1 MDRAVQIASFTDQ
14 QFAEN
19 AYVVWC
25 RDRGPCW
32 IIDPGLPPSDRQIR
46 AHVEQHGLVPEAL
59 VLTHGHLDHIAGV
72 PQILEAFPKLPV
84 HMAAAAKCALT
95 DPNENLSAGYGLPMV
110 IGPVD
115 TIDLVPGGELVLD
128 ESRWAVLETSGH
140 SPGGRSLHCRE
151 AGIVIVGD
159 ALFQGSIGRTDF
171 HHSDHAGFIRNIKE
185 NLLKLPDET
194 IVYSG
199 HGPSTTVGE
208 EKASNPFLQ
217 E

>member
-1 MDRAVQIASFTDQ
+1 MDHAVQIAVFIDQ

-25 RDRGPCW
+25 RDHGPCW

-46 AHVEQHGLVPEAL
+46 AHVEQHGLVPDAL
-59 VLTHGHLDHIAGV
+59 ILTHGHLDHIAGV
-72 PQILEAFPKLPV
+72 PQILEAFPTLPV
-84 HMAAAAKCALT
+84 HMANAAKSALT

-115 TIDLVPGGELVLD
+115 TIDLVAGGELVLD
-128 ESRWAVLETSGH
+128 ESRWTVLETSGH

-151 AGIVIVGD
+151 AGMVIVGD

-171 HHSDHAGFIRNIKE
+171 HHSDHAGFIRNIKA
-185 NLLKLPDET
+185 NLLSLPGET
-194 IVYSG
+194 VVYSG
-199 HGPSTTVGE
+199 HGPATTICE